1 MTSPNQKAQNEP
13 HPDLHDADM
22 VEGLAMIPGLYTY
35 AATAIVAGALAFG
48 AGWKTQEWR
57 YGKQIAGI
65 SQKHATAALKL
76 SEAARADE
84 TQTALKEST
93 HAANTS
99 KNSDEFTTSQ
109 PVRDAISRADL
120 ARVDRLRTD
129 AERRAATYRQIAAS
143 CSAASGGVAD
153 RLEAFDRHIVE
164 GASVVAEHGQAL
176 RQRDAEVVLLR
187 GQIEADR
194 AVLSEPK

>member
-1 MTSPNQKAQNEP
+1 
-13 HPDLHDADM
+13 M

-48 AGWKTQEWR
+48 AGWQTQEWR

-65 SQKHATAALKL
+65 QAQHATAALKL

-84 TQTALKEST
+84 TKTALKEST

-99 KNSDEFTTSQ
+99 KNSDEFTASQ
-109 PVRDAISRADL
+109 PVRDAISRTDL

-129 AERRAATYRQIAAS
+129 AERRAATYRAQAQADDAARRDL
-143 CSAASGGVAD
+143 GN
-153 RLEAFDRHIVE
+153 RLETFDRQLVE
-164 GASVVAEHGQAL
+164 GIAVVGEL
-176 RQRDAEVVLLR
+176 RKDLIRRDAEIVLVI
-187 GQIEADR
+187 GQLAADR
-194 AVLSEPK
+194 ELIGQEKGPEQLP

>member
-1 MTSPNQKAQNEP
+1 
-13 HPDLHDADM
+13 
-22 VEGLAMIPGLYTY
+22 MIPGLYTHL
-35 AATAIVAGALAFG
+35 AAAVIAALAAWFF
-48 AGWKTQEWR
+48 QDNR
-57 YGKQIAGI
+57 Y
-65 SQKHATAALKL
+65 TAEMAELRLEQTNSNLKR

-109 PVRDAISRADL
+109 PVRDAIARADL
-120 ARVDRLRTD
+120 AFADRLRTD

-143 CSAASGGVAD
+143 CSAAAGGVAD

-164 GASVVAEHGQAL
+164 GAGVVAEHRQAL
-176 RQRDAEVVLLR
+176 IRREAEVVLLR
-187 GQIEADR
+187 GQIDADR
-194 AVLSEPK
+194 ELMAVPK